1 MFLNLMMLKYQE
13 FKIYEETINRLAQG
27 LIEISENKKNYISLK
42 FISNDFLLKLIKQVS
57 TFEYRK
63 AKPVVGNSVSQDF
76 EVCFP
81 APKIGC
87 IEILSNAIENLF
99 IKSTRL
105 IKNPPIQKV
114 QFNDIAIQKYL
125 PYSSGISPHKDHKKY
140 ISVIIIVT
148 LSGNSKFYLCQ
159 NRDGSNSQVI
169 DDTPG
174 NIVILPATG
183 FKMIN
188 HDFVRPIHFVSDITD
203 GRLSMGLRQNSELK

>member
-1 MFLNLMMLKYQE
+1 MMLKYQE
-13 FKIYEETINRLAQG
+13 FKIYEKTINRLAQG
-27 LIEISENKKNYISLK
+27 LIKISENKKNYISLK

-57 TFEYRK
+57 TFKYRK

-81 APKIGC
+81 APRIGC

-99 IKSTRL
+99 IKSTKL
-105 IKNPPIQKV
+105 IKDPPIQKV

-148 LSGNSKFYLCQ
+148 LSGKSKFYLCQ
-159 NRDGSNSQVI
+159 NRDGRNAQVV

-188 HDFVRPIHFVSDITD
+188 NNFVRPIHFVSDITD
-203 GRLSMGLRQNSELK
+203 GRLSIGLRQNIEL

>member
-1 MFLNLMMLKYQE
+1 MMLKYPG
-13 FKIYEETINRLAQG
+13 FKINEETINRLAQG
-27 LIEISENKKNYISLK
+27 LIEMSENEKNFISLK

-99 IKSTRL
+99 IKSTKL

-148 LSGNSKFYLCQ
+148 LSGKSKFYLCQ
-159 NRDGSNSQVI
+159 NRDGRNAQVV

-188 HDFVRPIHFVSDITD
+188 NNFVRPIHFVSDITD
-203 GRLSMGLRQNSELK
+203 GRLSIGLRQNIEL

>member
-1 MFLNLMMLKYQE
+1 MMLKYQE
-13 FKIYEETINRLAQG
+13 FKIYEETINRLAKG
-27 LIEISENKKNYISLK
+27 LIKISENKKNYISLK

-99 IKSTRL
+99 IKSTKL

-148 LSGNSKFYLCQ
+148 LSGKSKFYLCQ
-159 NRDGSNSQVI
+159 NRDGRNAQVV

-188 HDFVRPIHFVSDITD
+188 NNFVRPIHFVSDITD
-203 GRLSMGLRQNSELK
+203 GRLSIGLRQNIEL

>member
-1 MFLNLMMLKYQE
+1 MLKYQE
-13 FKIYEETINRLAQG
+13 FKIYEETINRLAQD
-27 LIEISENKKNYISLK
+27 LIKISENKKNYISLK
-42 FISNDFLLKLIKQVS
+42 FISNDFLLQLIKQVS

-87 IEILSNAIENLF
+87 VEILSNAIENLF
-99 IKSTRL
+99 IKSTKL

-148 LSGNSKFYLCQ
+148 LSGKSKFYLCQ
-159 NRDGSNSQVI
+159 NRDGRNAQVV

-188 HDFVRPIHFVSDITD
+188 NNFVRPIHFVSDITD
-203 GRLSMGLRQNSELK
+203 GRLSIGLRQNIEL

>member
-1 MFLNLMMLKYQE
+1 MMLQYQE

-27 LIEISENKKNYISLK
+27 LIKMSENKKNYISLK

-81 APKIGC
+81 APKIGF

-99 IKSTRL
+99 IKSTKL

-148 LSGNSKFYLCQ
+148 LSGKSKFYLCQ
-159 NRDGSNSQVI
+159 NRYGRNAQVV

-188 HDFVRPIHFVSDITD
+188 NNFVRPIHFVSDITD
-203 GRLSMGLRQNSELK
+203 GRLSIGLRQNIEL

>member
-1 MFLNLMMLKYQE
+1 MMLKYQE

-27 LIEISENKKNYISLK
+27 LIKISENKKNYISLK

-87 IEILSNAIENLF
+87 IKILSNAIENLF
-99 IKSTRL
+99 LKSTKL

-148 LSGNSKFYLCQ
+148 LSGKSKFYLCQ
-159 NRDGSNSQVI
+159 NRDGRNAQVV

-188 HDFVRPIHFVSDITD
+188 NNFVRPIHFVSDITD
-203 GRLSMGLRQNSELK
+203 GRLSIGLRQNIEL

>member
-1 MFLNLMMLKYQE
+1 MMLKYQE

-27 LIEISENKKNYISLK
+27 LIKISENKKNYISLK

-63 AKPVVGNSVSQDF
+63 AKPIVGNSVSQDF

-81 APKIGC
+81 APKVGC

-99 IKSTRL
+99 IKSTKL

-148 LSGNSKFYLCQ
+148 LSGKSKFYLCQ
-159 NRDGSNSQVI
+159 NRDGRNAQVV

-188 HDFVRPIHFVSDITD
+188 NDFVRPIHFVSDITD
-203 GRLSMGLRQNSELK
+203 GRLSIGLRQNIEL

>member
-1 MFLNLMMLKYQE
+1 MMLQYQE
-13 FKIYEETINRLAQG
+13 FKIYEETINRLALG
-27 LIEISENKKNYISLK
+27 LIKISENKKNYISLK

-99 IKSTRL
+99 IKSTKL

-148 LSGNSKFYLCQ
+148 LSGKSKFYLCQ
-159 NRDGSNSQVI
+159 NRDGRNAQVV

-188 HDFVRPIHFVSDITD
+188 NNFVRPIHFVSDITD
-203 GRLSMGLRQNSELK
+203 GRLSIGLRQNIEL

>member
-1 MFLNLMMLKYQE
+1 MMLKYQE

-27 LIEISENKKNYISLK
+27 LIKMSENKKNYISLK
-42 FISNDFLLKLIKQVS
+42 FISNDFLLQLIKQVS

-99 IKSTRL
+99 IKSTKL

-140 ISVIIIVT
+140 ISVIIIIT

-159 NRDGSNSQVI
+159 NRDGRNAQVV

-188 HDFVRPIHFVSDITD
+188 NNFVRPIHFVSDITD
-203 GRLSMGLRQNSELK
+203 GRLSIGLRQNIEL

>member
-1 MFLNLMMLKYQE
+1 MMLKYQE

-27 LIEISENKKNYISLK
+27 LIKISENKKNYISLK
-42 FISNDFLLKLIKQVS
+42 FISNDFLLQLIKQVS

-99 IKSTRL
+99 IKSTKL
-105 IKNPPIQKV
+105 IKDPPIQKV

-148 LSGNSKFYLCQ
+148 LSGKSKFYLCQ
-159 NRDGSNSQVI
+159 NRDGRNAQVV

-188 HDFVRPIHFVSDITD
+188 NNFVRPIHFVSDITD
-203 GRLSMGLRQNSELK
+203 GRLSIGLRQNIEL

>member
-1 MFLNLMMLKYQE
+1 MLKCPE
-13 FKIYEETINRLAQG
+13 FNVNEETINKLAQG
-27 LIEISENKKNYISLK
+27 LTDISENKKSHVSLN
-42 FISNDFLLKLIKQVS
+42 FISNDFLLKLISQLS
-57 TFEYRK
+57 TLEYRK

-99 IKSTRL
+99 IKSTKL

-148 LSGNSKFYLCQ
+148 LSGKSKFYLCQ
-159 NRDGSNSQVI
+159 NRDGRNAQVV

-188 HDFVRPIHFVSDITD
+188 NNFVRPIHFVSDITE
-203 GRLSMGLRQNSELK
+203 GRLSIGLRQNIEL

>member
-1 MFLNLMMLKYQE
+1 MMLKYQE

-27 LIEISENKKNYISLK
+27 LIKISENKKNYISLK
-42 FISNDFLLKLIKQVS
+42 FISNEFLLKLIKQVS

-99 IKSTRL
+99 IKSTKL

-148 LSGNSKFYLCQ
+148 LSGKSKFYLCQ
-159 NRDGSNSQVI
+159 NRDGRNAQVV

-188 HDFVRPIHFVSDITD
+188 NNFVRPIHFVSDITD
-203 GRLSMGLRQNSELK
+203 GRLSIGLRQNIEL

>member
-1 MFLNLMMLKYQE
+1 MMLKYQE

-27 LIEISENKKNYISLK
+27 LIKISENKKNYISLK

-99 IKSTRL
+99 IKSTKL

-148 LSGNSKFYLCQ
+148 LSGKSKFYLCQ
-159 NRDGSNSQVI
+159 NRDGRNAQVV

-188 HDFVRPIHFVSDITD
+188 DDFVRPIHFVSDITD
-203 GRLSMGLRQNSELK
+203 GRLSIGLRQNIEL

>member
-1 MFLNLMMLKYQE
+1 MMLKYQE
-13 FKIYEETINRLAQG
+13 FKIDEETIYRLAQG
-27 LIEISENKKNYISLK
+27 LIKMNENKKNYISLK

-99 IKSTRL
+99 IKSTKL

-148 LSGNSKFYLCQ
+148 LSGKSKFYLCQ
-159 NRDGSNSQVI
+159 NRDGRNAQVV

-188 HDFVRPIHFVSDITD
+188 NNFVRPIHFVSDITD
-203 GRLSMGLRQNSELK
+203 GRLSIGLRQNIEL

>member
-1 MFLNLMMLKYQE
+1 MMLKYQE

-27 LIEISENKKNYISLK
+27 LIKMSENKKNYISLK
-42 FISNDFLLKLIKQVS
+42 FISNDFLLKLIKQVL

-99 IKSTRL
+99 IKSTKL

-148 LSGNSKFYLCQ
+148 LSGKSKFYLCQ
-159 NRDGSNSQVI
+159 NRDGRNAQVV

-183 FKMIN
+183 FKMKN
-188 HDFVRPIHFVSDITD
+188 NNCVRPIHFVSDITD
-203 GRLSMGLRQNSELK
+203 GRLSIGLRQNTEL

>member
-1 MFLNLMMLKYQE
+1 MMLKYQE

-27 LIEISENKKNYISLK
+27 LIKISENKKNYISLK
-42 FISNDFLLKLIKQVS
+42 FISNDFLSQLIKQVS

-99 IKSTRL
+99 IKSTKL

-148 LSGNSKFYLCQ
+148 LSGKSKFYLCQ
-159 NRDGSNSQVI
+159 NRDGRNAQVV

-188 HDFVRPIHFVSDITD
+188 NNFVRPIHFVSDITD
-203 GRLSMGLRQNSELK
+203 GRLSIGLRQNIEL

>member
-1 MFLNLMMLKYQE
+1 MMLKYQE

-27 LIEISENKKNYISLK
+27 LIKISENKKNYISLK
-42 FISNDFLLKLIKQVS
+42 FISIDFLLKLIKQVS

-63 AKPVVGNSVSQDF
+63 AKSVVGNSVSQDF

-99 IKSTRL
+99 IKSTKL

-148 LSGNSKFYLCQ
+148 LSGKSKFYLCQ
-159 NRDGSNSQVI
+159 NRDGRNAQVV

-188 HDFVRPIHFVSDITD
+188 NNFVRPIHFVSDITD
-203 GRLSMGLRQNSELK
+203 GRLSIGLRQNIEL

>member
-1 MFLNLMMLKYQE
+1 MMLKYQE

-27 LIEISENKKNYISLK
+27 LIKMSENKKNYISLK

-63 AKPVVGNSVSQDF
+63 AKAVVGNSVSQDF

-99 IKSTRL
+99 IKSTKL

-148 LSGNSKFYLCQ
+148 LSGKSKFYLCQ
-159 NRDGSNSQVI
+159 NRDGRNAQVV

-188 HDFVRPIHFVSDITD
+188 NNFVRPIHFVSDITD
-203 GRLSMGLRQNSELK
+203 GRLSIGLRQNIEL

>member
-1 MFLNLMMLKYQE
+1 MMLQYQE

-27 LIEISENKKNYISLK
+27 LIKMSENKKNYISLK
-42 FISNDFLLKLIKQVS
+42 FISNDFLLKLIKQVL

-99 IKSTRL
+99 IKSTKL
-105 IKNPPIQKV
+105 IKDPPIQKV

-140 ISVIIIVT
+140 ISVIVIVT
-148 LSGNSKFYLCQ
+148 LSGKSKFYLCQ
-159 NRDGSNSQVI
+159 DRNRRNSQVV

-188 HDFVRPIHFVSDITD
+188 DDYVRPIHFVSDITD
-203 GRLSMGLRQNSELK
+203 GRLSVGLRQNIEL

>member
-1 MFLNLMMLKYQE
+1 MMLKYQE

-27 LIEISENKKNYISLK
+27 LIKISENKKNYISLK

-63 AKPVVGNSVSQDF
+63 AKSVVGNSVSQDF

-99 IKSTRL
+99 IKSTKL
-105 IKNPPIQKV
+105 IKTPPIQKV

-148 LSGNSKFYLCQ
+148 LSGKSKFYLCK
-159 NRDGSNSQVI
+159 NRDGRNAQLV

-188 HDFVRPIHFVSDITD
+188 NNFVRPIHFVSDITD
-203 GRLSMGLRQNSELK
+203 GRLSIGLRQNIEL

>member
-1 MFLNLMMLKYQE
+1 MLKYQE

-27 LIEISENKKNYISLK
+27 LIKISENKKNYISLK
-42 FISNDFLLKLIKQVS
+42 FISNDFLLQLIKQVS

-99 IKSTRL
+99 IKSTKL

-140 ISVIIIVT
+140 ISVIVIVT
-148 LSGNSKFYLCQ
+148 LSGKSKFYLCQ
-159 NRDGSNSQVI
+159 NRDGRNAQVV

-188 HDFVRPIHFVSDITD
+188 NNFVRPIHFVSDITD
-203 GRLSMGLRQNSELK
+203 GRLSIGLRQNIEL

>member
-1 MFLNLMMLKYQE
+1 MMLKYQE

-27 LIEISENKKNYISLK
+27 LIKISENKKNYISLK

-99 IKSTRL
+99 IKSTKL
-105 IKNPPIQKV
+105 IKNQPIQKV

-148 LSGNSKFYLCQ
+148 LSGNSKFYLCH
-159 NRDGSNSQVI
+159 NRDGRNAQVV

-188 HDFVRPIHFVSDITD
+188 NNFVRPIHFVSDITD
-203 GRLSMGLRQNSELK
+203 GRLSIGLRQNIEL

>member
-1 MFLNLMMLKYQE
+1 MMLKYQE

-27 LIEISENKKNYISLK
+27 LIKISENKKNYISLK
-42 FISNDFLLKLIKQVS
+42 FISDDFLLKLIKQVS

-99 IKSTRL
+99 IKSTKL

-148 LSGNSKFYLCQ
+148 LSGKSKFYLCQ
-159 NRDGSNSQVI
+159 NRDGRNAQVV

-188 HDFVRPIHFVSDITD
+188 NNFVRPIHFVSDITD
-203 GRLSMGLRQNSELK
+203 GRLSIGLRQNIEL

>member
-1 MFLNLMMLKYQE
+1 MMLKYQE

-27 LIEISENKKNYISLK
+27 LIKISENKKNYISLK

-99 IKSTRL
+99 IKSTKL

-148 LSGNSKFYLCQ
+148 LSGKSKFYLCQ
-159 NRDGSNSQVI
+159 NRDGRNEQVV

-174 NIVILPATG
+174 NIVVLPATG

-188 HDFVRPIHFVSDITD
+188 NNFVRPIHFVSDITD
-203 GRLSMGLRQNSELK
+203 GRLSIGLRQNIEL

>member
-1 MFLNLMMLKYQE
+1 MMLKYQE

-27 LIEISENKKNYISLK
+27 LIKISENKKNYISLK

-99 IKSTRL
+99 IKSTKL

-148 LSGNSKFYLCQ
+148 LSGKSKFYLCQ
-159 NRDGSNSQVI
+159 NRDGRNAQVV

-188 HDFVRPIHFVSDITD
+188 NNFVRPIHFVSDITD
-203 GRLSMGLRQNSELK
+203 GRLSIGLRQNLSLIHI

>member
-1 MFLNLMMLKYQE
+1 MMLKYQE

-27 LIEISENKKNYISLK
+27 LIKISENKKNYISLK
-42 FISNDFLLKLIKQVS
+42 FISNDFLLKLIEQVS

-63 AKPVVGNSVSQDF
+63 AKSVVGNSVSQDF

-99 IKSTRL
+99 IKSTKL

-148 LSGNSKFYLCQ
+148 LSGKSKFYLCQ
-159 NRDGSNSQVI
+159 NRDGRNAQVV

-188 HDFVRPIHFVSDITD
+188 NNFVRPIHFVSDITD
-203 GRLSMGLRQNSELK
+203 GRLSIGLRQNIEL

>member
-1 MFLNLMMLKYQE
+1 MMLKYQE

-27 LIEISENKKNYISLK
+27 LIKISENKKKYISLK

-99 IKSTRL
+99 IKSTKL

-148 LSGNSKFYLCQ
+148 LSGKSKFYLCQ
-159 NRDGSNSQVI
+159 NRDGRNAQVV

-188 HDFVRPIHFVSDITD
+188 NNFVRPIHFVSDITD
-203 GRLSMGLRQNSELK
+203 GRLSIGLRQNIEL

>member
-1 MFLNLMMLKYQE
+1 MMLKYQE

-27 LIEISENKKNYISLK
+27 LIKISENKKNYISLK

-99 IKSTRL
+99 IKSTKL

-148 LSGNSKFYLCQ
+148 LSGKSKFYLCQ
-159 NRDGSNSQVI
+159 NRDGRNAQVV

>member
-1 MFLNLMMLKYQE
+1 MMLKYQE

-27 LIEISENKKNYISLK
+27 LIKISENKKNYISLK

-99 IKSTRL
+99 IKSIKL
-105 IKNPPIQKV
+105 IKTPPIQKV

-148 LSGNSKFYLCQ
+148 LSGKSKFYLCQ
-159 NRDGSNSQVI
+159 NRDGRNAQVV

-188 HDFVRPIHFVSDITD
+188 NNFVRPIHFVSDITD
-203 GRLSMGLRQNSELK
+203 GRLSIGLRQNIEL

>member
-1 MFLNLMMLKYQE
+1 MLKYPE
-13 FKIYEETINRLAQG
+13 FNVNEETIYKLAHG
-27 LIEISENKKNYISLK
+27 LTDISENKQTHVSLNL
-42 FISNDFLLKLIKQVS
+42 ISNDFLSKLISQLS
-57 TFEYRK
+57 TLEYRK

-99 IKSTRL
+99 IKSTKL

-148 LSGNSKFYLCQ
+148 LSGKSKFYLCQ
-159 NRDGSNSQVI
+159 NRDGRNAQVV

-188 HDFVRPIHFVSDITD
+188 NNFVRPIHFVSDITD
-203 GRLSMGLRQNSELK
+203 GRLSIGLRQNIEL

>member
-1 MFLNLMMLKYQE
+1 MMLKYQE

-27 LIEISENKKNYISLK
+27 LIKISENKKNYISLK

-81 APKIGC
+81 APKVGC

-99 IKSTRL
+99 IKSTKL

-148 LSGNSKFYLCQ
+148 LSGKSKFYLCQ
-159 NRDGSNSQVI
+159 NRDGRNAQVV

-188 HDFVRPIHFVSDITD
+188 NNFVRPIHFVSDITD
-203 GRLSMGLRQNSELK
+203 GRLSIGLRQNIEL

>member
-1 MFLNLMMLKYQE
+1 MLKYQE

-27 LIEISENKKNYISLK
+27 LIKISENKKNYISLK
-42 FISNDFLLKLIKQVS
+42 FISNDFLLQLIKQVS

-99 IKSTRL
+99 IKSTKL
-105 IKNPPIQKV
+105 IKDPPIQKV

-148 LSGNSKFYLCQ
+148 LSGKSKFYLCH
-159 NRDGSNSQVI
+159 NRDGRNAQVV

-183 FKMIN
+183 FNMMN
-188 HDFVRPIHFVSDITD
+188 NNFVRPIHFVSDITD
-203 GRLSMGLRQNSELK
+203 GRLSIGLRQNIEL

>member
-1 MFLNLMMLKYQE
+1 MMLKYQE

-27 LIEISENKKNYISLK
+27 LIKISENKKNYISLK

-99 IKSTRL
+99 IKSTKL

-125 PYSSGISPHKDHKKY
+125 PHSSGISPHKDHKKY

-148 LSGNSKFYLCQ
+148 LSGKSKFYLCQ
-159 NRDGSNSQVI
+159 NRDGRNAQVV

-188 HDFVRPIHFVSDITD
+188 NNFVRPIHFVSDITD
-203 GRLSMGLRQNSELK
+203 GRLSIGLRQNIEL

>member
-1 MFLNLMMLKYQE
+1 MMLKYQE

-27 LIEISENKKNYISLK
+27 LIKMSENKKNYISLK

-99 IKSTRL
+99 IKSTKL
-105 IKNPPIQKV
+105 IKTPPIQKV

-148 LSGNSKFYLCQ
+148 LSGKSKFYLCQ
-159 NRDGSNSQVI
+159 NRDGRNAQVV

-188 HDFVRPIHFVSDITD
+188 NNFVRPIHFVSDITD
-203 GRLSMGLRQNSELK
+203 GRLSIGLRQNIEL

>member
-1 MFLNLMMLKYQE
+1 MMLKYQE
-13 FKIYEETINRLAQG
+13 LKIDEETINRLAQG
-27 LIEISENKKNYISLK
+27 LIKMSENKKNYISLK

-99 IKSTRL
+99 IKSTKL

-148 LSGNSKFYLCQ
+148 LSGKSKFYLCQ
-159 NRDGSNSQVI
+159 NRDGRNAQVV

-188 HDFVRPIHFVSDITD
+188 NNFVRPIHFVSDITD
-203 GRLSMGLRQNSELK
+203 GRLSIGLRQNIEL

>member
-1 MFLNLMMLKYQE
+1 MMLKYQE
-13 FKIYEETINRLAQG
+13 FKIDEETIYRLAQG
-27 LIEISENKKNYISLK
+27 LIKISENKKNYISLK

-99 IKSTRL
+99 IKSTKL
-105 IKNPPIQKV
+105 IKDPPIQKV

-148 LSGNSKFYLCQ
+148 LSGKSKFYLCQ
-159 NRDGSNSQVI
+159 NRDGRNAQVV

-188 HDFVRPIHFVSDITD
+188 NNFVRPIHFVSDITD
-203 GRLSMGLRQNSELK
+203 GRLSIGLRQNIEL

>member
-1 MFLNLMMLKYQE
+1 MMLKYQE

-27 LIEISENKKNYISLK
+27 LIKISENKKNYISLK

-63 AKPVVGNSVSQDF
+63 AKAVVGNSVSQDF

-81 APKIGC
+81 APKVGC

-99 IKSTRL
+99 IKSTKL

-148 LSGNSKFYLCQ
+148 LSGKSKFYLCQ
-159 NRDGSNSQVI
+159 NRDGRNAQVV

-188 HDFVRPIHFVSDITD
+188 NNFVRPIHFVSDITD
-203 GRLSMGLRQNSELK
+203 GRLSIGLRQNIEL

>member
-1 MFLNLMMLKYQE
+1 MMLKYQE

-27 LIEISENKKNYISLK
+27 LIKISENKKNYISLK

-99 IKSTRL
+99 IKSTKL

-148 LSGNSKFYLCQ
+148 LSGKSKFYLCQ
-159 NRDGSNSQVI
+159 NRDGRNAQVV

-188 HDFVRPIHFVSDITD
+188 NNFVRPIHFVSDITD
-203 GRLSMGLRQNSELK
+203 GRLSVGLRQNIEL

>member
-1 MFLNLMMLKYQE
+1 MMLKYQE
-13 FKIYEETINRLAQG
+13 FKIYEETINRLTQG
-27 LIEISENKKNYISLK
+27 LIKISENKKNYISLK

-99 IKSTRL
+99 IKSTKL

-148 LSGNSKFYLCQ
+148 LSGKSKFYLCQ
-159 NRDGSNSQVI
+159 NRDGRNAQVV

-188 HDFVRPIHFVSDITD
+188 NNFVRPIHFVSDITD
-203 GRLSMGLRQNSELK
+203 GRLSIGLRQNIEL